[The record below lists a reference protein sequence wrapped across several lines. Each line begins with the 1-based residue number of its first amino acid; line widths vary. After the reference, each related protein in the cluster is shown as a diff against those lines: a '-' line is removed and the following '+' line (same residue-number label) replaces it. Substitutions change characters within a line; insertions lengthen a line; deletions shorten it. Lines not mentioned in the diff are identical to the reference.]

1 MAGTH
6 VPDVESRCIGFAAA
20 CVVSFLVIFE
30 LIFYFAYIAP
40 VVESGNIR
48 RTAKRVSDDLVHEN
62 LEMFQ
67 RPDCAALAAAIRAVT
82 LPPSSE
88 SPTGKNV
95 RLVGLAALACG
106 IILGALFFYWRL
118 RVRPYVRFPSR
129 MLAKILGPIAI
140 AFVLYDFLYFTLFVE
155 RWDTISG
162 DEFLWQ
168 VVRTESPGR

>member
-1 MAGTH
+1 MASAH
-6 VPDVESRCIGFAAA
+6 VPDGESRCTGFVAA

-40 VVESGNIR
+40 VVEAGNMR
-48 RTAKRVSDDLVHEN
+48 RTAKRVSDDLVREN
-62 LEMFQ
+62 LAVFEG
-67 RPDCAALAAAIRAVT
+67 PDCAALAAAIRSVT

-88 SPTGKNV
+88 APRGRNA
-95 RLVGLAALACG
+95 RLVGLAALACV
-106 IILGALFFYWRL
+106 IILLALFLYWWL
-118 RVRPYVRFPSR
+118 RVRSYVHFPSS
-129 MLAKILGPIAI
+129 MLAKIIGPTAI

-168 VVRTESPGR
+168 VVRTDPPSR